1 MDFNQKTIKLLS
13 TIGPRASFGMA
24 ALDLVKK
31 YNDLMILTCDVSTSA
46 GLDRYRKS
54 FSENYI
60 DLGIAEQNLIGVA
73 TGLASEKFKVIT
85 TTFAPFQTMRCC
97 EQIKVNLGYMKEKIT
112 MVGLASGLILGN
124 LGYTHCCIE
133 DVGVL
138 RSIPNLTIIS
148 PSDSL
153 ETVKAIEASL
163 THEQSCYIRITGGSN
178 NPIVN
183 EDDFDFK
190 IGKGKLIL
198 KGEEILIIATGASVS
213 HAIKASL
220 ELKKKNL
227 SSSVIN
233 MSTIKP
239 LDQEI
244 IKNNLDEKVK
254 LIVTVEEHNIIGGLG
269 SAVSE
274 YLAEMNSH
282 PPLMKIGVN
291 DKYNYQGGYE
301 YLLKSYGLF
310 YSEIVNKISK
320 FLE

>member
-1 MDFNQKTIKLLS
+1 MLWTNQSKL
-13 TIGPRASFGMA
+13 
-24 ALDLVKK
+24 
-31 YNDLMILTCDVSTSA
+31 
-46 GLDRYRKS
+46 GLHER
-54 FSENYI
+54 
-60 DLGIAEQNLIGVA
+60 
-73 TGLASEKFKVIT
+73 
-85 TTFAPFQTMRCC
+85 
-97 EQIKVNLGYMKEKIT
+97 KIT
-112 MVGLASGLILGN
+112 MVGLASGLVLGIKI
-124 LGYTHCCIE
+124 YRCWE

-198 KGEEILIIATGASVS
+198 KGEEILIIATGSSVS

-227 SSSVIN
+227 NSSVIN

-291 DKYNYQGGYE
+291 DKYSYQGGYE

-320 FLE
+320 FLR